1 MSLYSKPA
9 RREILKDMIIGGSVV
24 IGSLYLPSLL
34 YAFDRKRKLYGYTK
48 RLKFTDD
55 ILKRTGLK
63 DVLTEDQISYFM
75 NRSGTLNIEAD
86 RDWDLPAG
94 NSRKMLIAVT
104 ASLVEGSNIINS
116 NIYAT
121 ASDGGANGVLDKE
134 GDYAFLAVY
143 DKYGRNGKETEFP
156 KSKSFPDEGN
166 WQPNTQLNE
175 KLKPMCTKLFAFG
188 LENLIENGI
197 TLLNPYTDKPVY

>member
-75 NRSGTLNIEAD
+75 NRSGILNIEAD

-94 NSRKMLIAVT
+94 SSRKMLIAVT
-104 ASLVEGSNIINS
+104 TTLIEGTSMFDYEL
-116 NIYAT
+116 YAA
-121 ASDGGANGVLDKE
+121 ASDGGANGVLDK
-134 GDYAFLAVY
+134 
-143 DKYGRNGKETEFP
+143 
-156 KSKSFPDEGN
+156 
-166 WQPNTQLNE
+166 
-175 KLKPMCTKLFAFG
+175 
-188 LENLIENGI
+188 
-197 TLLNPYTDKPVY
+197 